1 MRLLSSVV
9 WSEGMYLA
17 PHHFQAQNRY
27 FEDSLRTYAESLCF
41 KPYGFSG
48 FDLEPEALRNGTV
61 VLLHA
66 RGILDDG
73 LCFNAPD
80 SDPLPAPLSLTDQFP
95 AATDHVT
102 IY

>member
-1 MRLLSSVV
+1 MV

-48 FDLEPEALRNGTV
+48 FDLEPEADRAAMAAAGEGR
-61 VLLHA
+61 H
-66 RGILDDG
+66 LDQ
-73 LCFNAPD
+73 PRI
-80 SDPLPAPLSLTDQFP
+80 SSRSSMRS
-95 AATDHVT
+95 AA
-102 IY
+102 